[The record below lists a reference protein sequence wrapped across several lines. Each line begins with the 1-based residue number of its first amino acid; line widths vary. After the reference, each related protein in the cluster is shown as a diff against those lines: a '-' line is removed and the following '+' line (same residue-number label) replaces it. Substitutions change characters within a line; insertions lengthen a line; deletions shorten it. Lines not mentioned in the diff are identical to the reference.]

1 MNSLKP
7 DCNIQIAIWLFFI
20 SFMIV
25 SMILIGGATRLT
37 GSGLSMVEWRA
48 FFGFLPPLSE
58 EEWNRVFD
66 LYKLSPEFININS
79 WMNLNDF
86 KKIFFWEYIHRV
98 WGRLIGL
105 IFFIPF
111 IYFSFTKNIDNSI
124 YFRLIIMFISYY
136 IFDSYTY
143 SFFL

>member
-1 MNSLKP
+1 MNSLNP
-7 DCNIQIAIWLFFI
+7 DFNKQIAIWLFFI

-25 SMILIGGATRLT
+25 SMILIGGSTRLT
-37 GSGLSMVEWRA
+37 GSGLSMVEWRP

-58 EEWNRVFD
+58 AEWNRVFD

-79 WMNLNDF
+79 WMNLYDF

-105 IFFIPF
+105 FFLFHIYIFRLLKISIIRFFID
-111 IYFSFTKNIDNSI
+111 Y
-124 YFRLIIMFISYY
+124 
-136 IFDSYTY
+136 
-143 SFFL
+143 